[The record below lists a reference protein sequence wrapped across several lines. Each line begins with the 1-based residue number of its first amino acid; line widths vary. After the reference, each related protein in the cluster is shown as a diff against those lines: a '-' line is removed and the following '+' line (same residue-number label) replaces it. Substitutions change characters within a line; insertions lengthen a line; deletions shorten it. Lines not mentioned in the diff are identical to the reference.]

1 MLCFAWWRERKAE
14 LRGVPE
20 KAIFTGDKMQSKDD

>member
-1 MLCFAWWRERKAE
+1 MVEGERKPE